1 MEIGVKMHL
10 SEKKPVLMSKVG
22 GGEDPGN
29 GKRLLRKDVP
39 REDKIRER
47 LKERADL
54 SVVQAHHRG

>member
-10 SEKKPVLMSKVG
+10 SEQKPVLMSKVR
-22 GGEDPGN
+22 GEDPGN

-39 REDKIRER
+39 REDRIRER